1 MKKNAIAACLWC
13 LAFAGGSFS
22 QVPDGER
29 MSPELSRRI
38 QNIDAAAQ
46 MERGEV
52 VRPSYG
58 TLIINRVKPNIV
70 FNPDDVSGNPVAE
83 VEVRTAPE
91 GKIMARKLIKSS
103 GNSAWD
109 EAVIKAIDKTDIL
122 PLDANGK
129 IPSIL
134 VLSFGAREDGFK
146 VSESTQPP
154 LNTTQRPLSD
164 INPQKCLPPT
174 YPAMSKRN
182 GEQGMV
188 IVRSKIGVDGKA
200 INPEVLVS
208 SGYERL
214 DRSAMN
220 WVNDCSFKLTSS
232 VEKLTEGYVKIPVR
246 FAFEDNIAM
255 PETYSIKHNQIISE
269 KITEKLN
276 VSYSSDSKV
285 IMVGCRLGKKPMVT
299 SQTSTSFQKY
309 LSKAFNDELKNAE
322 KFDRHGKEVKIGIKS
337 AELSTLGKSVWE
349 VELLVY
355 LDDSNKVIVKTILP
369 FVPTAPAS
377 GPCENAFFV
386 LPELASEI
394 IKSVFSDKKVL
405 SIVN

>member
-1 MKKNAIAACLWC
+1 MKKIAIAAYIWC
-13 LAFAGGSFS
+13 LAFAGASFA

-38 QNIDAAAQ
+38 QNIEAAAQ

-52 VRPSYG
+52 VRPSHE
-58 TLIINRVKPNIV
+58 TLIINRLKPNIV
-70 FNPDDVSGNPVAE
+70 INPDLIKGNPV
-83 VEVRTAPE
+83 VEIEIRTGID
-91 GKIMARKLIKSS
+91 GKILSYKVLKSS
-103 GNSAWD
+103 GEKAWD
-109 EAVIKAIDKTDIL
+109 DAVTKAINRVGTL
-122 PLDANGK
+122 PLNELGDISPTMIIRFRPREHEVK
-129 IPSIL
+129 
-134 VLSFGAREDGFK
+134 LSEPNQGA
-146 VSESTQPP
+146 
-154 LNTTQRPLSD
+154 LD
-164 INPQKCLPPT
+164 IDKKSLPEVNNKCLPPT
-174 YPAMSKRN
+174 YPVMSKRS

-214 DRSAMN
+214 DRAAIK
-220 WVNDCSFKLTSS
+220 WVDACRFKSISS
-232 VEKLTEGYVKIPVR
+232 VEKLSEGYVNIPIR
-246 FAFEDNIAM
+246 FAIEDTNAV
-255 PETYSIKHNQIISE
+255 PETYSIKHNQIITE

-276 VSYSSDSKV
+276 VNYSSDSKV

-299 SQTSTSFQKY
+299 SQTSTTFQQY
-309 LSKAFNDELKNAE
+309 LSKAFNDELKNAG
-322 KFDRHGKEVKIGIKS
+322 KFNNSGKEIKIGLTS
-337 AELSTLGKSVWE
+337 VELSTLGKNLWV

-355 LDDSNKVIVKTILP
+355 LDESNKVIVKTIMP
-369 FVPTAPAS
+369 FISPVPSS

-394 IKSVFSDKKVL
+394 IKSVFSDKNVL